1 MCVRRR
7 KDGGMKKIFVGLVF
21 LMVLFGMGVLIP
33 DDGRTEQME
42 PNEFAQGVEYTLLM
56 SRDDKVCTIC

>member
-1 MCVRRR
+1 
-7 KDGGMKKIFVGLVF
+7 MKKIFVGLVF